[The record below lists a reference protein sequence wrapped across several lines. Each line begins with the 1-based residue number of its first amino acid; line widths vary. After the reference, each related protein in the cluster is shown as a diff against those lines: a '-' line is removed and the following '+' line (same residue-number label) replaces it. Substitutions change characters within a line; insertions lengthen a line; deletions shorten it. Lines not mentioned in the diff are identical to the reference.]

1 MTTVTTQ
8 IFELGRGMR
17 LQPVTDFYGRS
28 MKRGDVIE
36 WRGAYSARYV
46 ITEKIDNGH
55 GMHFR
60 CIKIESLHFHQVEA
74 HNIKRVDDETL
85 WHTQHYFKVSEIEE
99 AKLVEIEAKAN
110 AKADD
115 DQRKAESAKRA
126 KAEQIARGQEVHAR
140 LFPWARSFIV
150 AERIVDDSD
159 LQSDYFAEHGEDMI
173 ILAPSKSERNNFS
186 EMRKDAMLIPE
197 TKHLG
202 PGKDKYFPCVVI
214 TEDNPTK
221 RMWKGCRSE
230 WHRHLADDETG
241 NIISFSTVQE
251 LTDWTSKQPAPYDV
265 EGMKFAW
272 SFTEEKAEHREDY
285 AGGKG
290 LYLQLRGN
298 SWRVYKE
305 TRLSDDI
312 LLALGSDRIS
322 HLQK

>member
-17 LQPVTDFYGRS
+17 LQPATDFYGRT

-46 ITEKIDNGH
+46 ITEKIDSSH
-55 GMHFR
+55 GINFR

-74 HNIKRVDDETL
+74 HNIKRSDDETL
-85 WHTQHYFKVSEIEE
+85 WHTQHYFKVSEIAE
-99 AKLVEIEAKAN
+99 AELVEIESEAKA
-110 AKADD
+110 
-115 DQRKAESAKRA
+115 KAEADQQKAEAAKRA
-126 KAEQIARGQEVHAR
+126 KAEQIARGTEVHTR
-140 LFPWARSFIV
+140 LFPWARSFVV

-173 ILAPSKSERNNFS
+173 VLAPSKSDRNNFA
-186 EMRKDAMLIPE
+186 EMRKAAMLTPE
-197 TKHLG
+197 TQHLG
-202 PGKDKYFPCVVI
+202 PGKDKYYPCVIV
-214 TEDNPTK
+214 TEDCPEK

-241 NIISFSTVQE
+241 NTVSFSTVQE
-251 LTDWTSKQPAPYDV
+251 LNDWISKQPEPYEV
-265 EGMKFAW
+265 ENMKFTW
-272 SFTEEKAEHREDY
+272 SFTDEKAEHREAY

-290 LYLQLRGN
+290 LYLELRGN

-305 TRLSDDI
+305 TRLSDEI
-312 LLALGSDRIS
+312 LLALGSDRTS
-322 HLQK
+322 HLHK

>member
-46 ITEKIDNGH
+46 ITEKVDIGH
-55 GMHFR
+55 GLHFK
-60 CIKIESLHFHQVEA
+60 CIQIESMRFHQVEA
-74 HNIKRVDDETL
+74 HNIKRSDDETL
-85 WHTQHYFKVSEIEE
+85 WHTQHYFKVSDIAEDE
-99 AKLVEIEAKAN
+99 LVEIESIAKA
-110 AKADD
+110 KTDD
-115 DQRKAESAKRA
+115 DQRKAEASKRA

-140 LFPWARSFIV
+140 LFPLARSFVV

-173 ILAPSKSERNNFS
+173 ILAPSKSERNNFA
-186 EMRKDAMLIPE
+186 EMRKAAMLIPE
-197 TKHLG
+197 TQHLG
-202 PGKDKYFPCVVI
+202 PGKDKYYPCVVI
-214 TEDNPTK
+214 SEDCHEK

-230 WHRHLADDETG
+230 WHRHLSDDEAG
-241 NIISFSTVQE
+241 NSISFSTVEE
-251 LTDWTSKQPAPYDV
+251 LTDFHSKQPAPYDV
-265 EGMKFAW
+265 EGMKFSW

-305 TRLSDDI
+305 TRLSDEI
-312 LLALGSDRIS
+312 LLALGSDRIT